1 MKTYFSLDRIVRP
14 TRSSP
19 AARAIAALALAGV
32 TVCGPTLAFAE
43 QGASADELLND
54 ANQVLQQLDTSHYAA
69 LWQDAAPF
77 VKASVPQERFTSQM
91 QQARQSVGAVT
102 RRGWASVTRI
112 QYSGTKGIPDGLYA
126 NVDFATTLAS
136 GRTMFELLSFR
147 LGDDGQ
153 WHLTGY
159 VPRQTQD
166 RAAAQSQI
174 ATP

>member
-1 MKTYFSLDRIVRP
+1 MKTYFPLERMARP
-14 TRSSP
+14 TRPSP
-19 AARAIAALALAGV
+19 AARFIAALALACV
-32 TVCGPTLAFAE
+32 TACGSTLAFAE

-54 ANQVLQQLDTSHYAA
+54 ANQVLQQLDTNRYAA

-77 VKASVPQERFTSQM
+77 VKASMPQERFTSQM

-112 QYSGTKGIPDGLYA
+112 QYNGVKGYPDGLYA

-136 GRTMFELLSFR
+136 GRTMFEMLSFR

-159 VPRQTQD
+159 VPRQNQD
-166 RAAAQSQI
+166 QGAVQSRI